1 MVVVNRGNGVV
12 VVEFALPADRERWLC
27 LRNWEKWQGMEVV
40 YGRDDGGGW
49 ATRVVR
55 MLSPEAAYG
64 DVLRLL
70 AILTSTN
77 RCAGEPQARGEALE
91 LPDDEA

>member
-12 VVEFALPADRERWLC
+12 VVEFALPGDRERWLC

-40 YGRDDGGGW
+40 YDRGNGGSW

-55 MLSPEAAYG
+55 MLAPEAVYG

-70 AILTSTN
+70 AILTSPSG
-77 RCAGEPQARGEALE
+77 CASEPPAGGEAVE
-91 LPDDEA
+91 LLDDEA